1 MQDVFRVG
9 GEFFQFV
16 VAGFRGDDF
25 YHFYFVELVLA
36 DHAAHVAPVRARF
49 GAEAGGVRGV
59 VERQVGFFED
69 GVGDEVGQ
77 ADFRGRDE
85 VEVALAQR
93 SFEQIFFKFGQLSG
107 AEQRLRVGKVRHVHF
122 GVAFV
127 AGVGVEH
134 ELGDGAV
141 QAGEVAAQHGK
152 ARAGEFRARI
162 EIQPDVF
169 EVGVFLRREVKD
181 ARRAPA
187 AHFEVVVFVF
197 ADGDAFVRRV
207 GHGGQQ
213 RVQGVLDFGV
223 LLFAVF
229 LFAVQ
234 RSDLRHQRV
243 GILAV
248 FLRLADLRGEAVAR
262 RL

>member
-1 MQDVFRVG
+1 M
-9 GEFFQFV
+9 
-16 VAGFRGDDF
+16 
-25 YHFYFVELVLA
+25 
-36 DHAAHVAPVRARF
+36 
-49 GAEAGGVRGV
+49 
-59 VERQVGFFED
+59 
-69 GVGDEVGQ
+69 
-77 ADFRGRDE
+77 
-85 VEVALAQR
+85 
-93 SFEQIFFKFGQLSG
+93 
-107 AEQRLRVGKVRHVHF
+107 
-122 GVAFV
+122 
-127 AGVGVEH
+127 GVEH

-141 QAGEVAAQHGK
+141 QAGEVAAQHGE
-152 ARAGEFRARI
+152 ARARKFRARI

-169 EVGVFLRREVKD
+169 EVGVFFWREVKD

-187 AHFEVVVFVF
+187 THFEVVVFVF

-229 LFAVQ
+229 LFAVFLFAVE
-234 RSDLRHQRV
+234 RGDLRHQRV
-243 GILAV
+243 GILAF